1 MIGGDDEELHFAFEG
16 DTEEETEDEEGEL
29 DIPDIIVSGD
39 SSRVRRWFGI
49 CLEKYSRHYRVTHQ
63 VVP

>member
-16 DTEEETEDEEGEL
+16 DAEEGTEDEEEH

-39 SSRVRRWFGI
+39 SSRVRRWLGI
-49 CLEKYSRHYRVTHQ
+49 CIEKYSRHHRMTH
-63 VVP
+63 

>member
-16 DTEEETEDEEGEL
+16 DAEEETEDEEGEH
-29 DIPDIIVSGD
+29 DIPDIVISGD

-49 CLEKYSRHYRVTHQ
+49 YLERCSRPHVE
-63 VVP
+63 